1 MTIEQNTSKPAPIWR
16 RFGMSGSTLKIIA
29 MVAMVIDHAA
39 VALIMPYMEAVYGY
53 NESYIFASDICR
65 YIGRLAFP
73 IFCFLLVQG
82 YLHTRSV
89 RKYASRLAIF
99 AVLSEIPFDLA
110 GSGKVFDFGAQ
121 NVLWTLLL
129 GIIALELV
137 EYVQQLPFVQNM
149 SQPCLFS
156 WLAVVPIAALAYVL
170 KTDYDAFGVLLIC
183 ILYITSANKKQ
194 QIIAGAI
201 AVAWETTAPLAFIPI
216 AFYNGKRGLSLKW
229 IFYLFY
235 PVHLLIY
242 GVLRLYLVG

>member
-1 MTIEQNTSKPAPIWR
+1 MTTDLYTAEPAPFWR
-16 RFGMSGSTLKIIA
+16 RFGISSSTLKIIA

-53 NESYIFASDICR
+53 NESFVFADDICR

-82 YLHTRSV
+82 YLHTRNV
-89 RKYASRLAIF
+89 RKYATRLAVF
-99 AVLSEIPFDLA
+99 AVLSEVPFDLA
-110 GSGKVFDFGAQ
+110 GSGKWVDFGAQ

-129 GIIALELV
+129 GLLTIVLV
-137 EYVQQLPFVQNM
+137 EYVQKLPMVKEAP
-149 SQPCLFS
+149 QPCLWS
-156 WLAVVPIAALAYVL
+156 WLAVVPMAILAYVL

-183 ILYITSANKKQ
+183 ILYATAANRRQ
-194 QIIAGAI
+194 QLIVGAL

-216 AFYNGKRGLSLKW
+216 AFYNGKRGLPLKW
-229 IFYLFY
+229 FFYLFY

-242 GVLRLYLVG
+242 GILRLALVG